1 MYLLFES
8 APFLGWMV
16 STDMFIY
23 ALAVGIFLSFVG
35 YWFVQNVIGGLVRK
49 LLKNSVGEE
58 NAKTLSSLGSDNGFY
73 KFLLREGKTL
83 RNIVCVRGGSLTSVN
98 AEKEGEEAPKKK
110 GFKARFA
117 SLKRVK
123 YDYTNAEFY
132 IPEDKVEKAKSKFA
146 HRSNPFWLL
155 LVFVLCA
162 VVGFA
167 MTFLVP
173 IIMDL
178 IMK

>member
-16 STDMFIY
+16 STDIFIY

>member
-16 STDMFIY
+16 STDIFIY

-123 YDYTNAEFY
+123 YDYTNAELY